1 MRACR
6 SKLTTMVESAR
17 TADVPAAQRFD
28 FWRHVVSETFVPL
41 EASRS
46 EDGAFRGELRGTSL
60 GALRV
65 YEVDADSHVAH
76 RTARLVG
83 SSQDDYFKLGLQLQ
97 GHSLLVQDQREA
109 PLRPGDFAI
118 YDTTRPYTFAFHGP
132 CRMLVLIFPRPLL
145 LLPAAQVSRLT
156 ATPFC
161 GRQGLGALI
170 GSFLVQAATVLDQLD
185 VRDGARLATNVLD
198 LLATGLA
205 SRLET
210 RPADADTASRALLV
224 RSIAF
229 IEANLSDAELAP
241 TEIAAAQHISTR
253 YLHKLFSA
261 EGTTVSAW
269 IRQRRLEN
277 CSHDLR
283 DPALAA
289 RSVSAIAARW
299 GLPDASHFSR
309 LFRAAFGTSPTEY
322 RVLHGGAGVQAR

>member
-1 MRACR
+1 
-6 SKLTTMVESAR
+6 
-17 TADVPAAQRFD
+17 
-28 FWRHVVSETFVPL
+28 
-41 EASRS
+41 
-46 EDGAFRGELRGTSL
+46 
-60 GALRV
+60 
-65 YEVDADSHVAH
+65 VDADSHVAH

-145 LLPAAQVSRLT
+145 MLPAGEVSRLT
-156 ATPFC
+156 ATP
-161 GRQGLGALI
+161 
-170 GSFLVQAATVLDQLD
+170 
-185 VRDGARLATNVLD
+185 
-198 LLATGLA
+198 
-205 SRLET
+205 
-210 RPADADTASRALLV
+210 
-224 RSIAF
+224 
-229 IEANLSDAELAP
+229 LSDAELTP
-241 TEIAAAQHISTR
+241 GEIAAAQHISTR

-322 RVLHGGAGVQAR
+322 RILHGGVGLPAR